1 MTTVY
6 IDTLRAIAKGD
17 SAEAA
22 RRDSMIEDE
31 ARPEFH
37 RRVTALFS
45 LFLAETFEENASH
58 DEVMRFVES
67 VAYGYRNI
75 DPPVKPLALEA
86 TVRGTL
92 GEDQLLDEVEPEEQ
106 IRVMLLVIRAVA
118 AQNERVQLHLD
129 KFLMD
134 ADTLAREL

>member
-22 RRDSMIEDE
+22 RHDSAITDE
-31 ARPEFH
+31 ERPEFH

-45 LFLAETFEENASH
+45 LFLAETFDENASH

-75 DPPVKPLALEA
+75 DPPVNPLALEA
-86 TVRGTL
+86 TIRGTL
-92 GEDQLLDEVEPEEQ
+92 REAKLLDDVDPEEQ
-106 IRVMLLVIRAVA
+106 IRVMLLVIRVVAV
-118 AQNERVQLHLD
+118 QNERVQLNLGE
-129 KFLMD
+129 FLTD
-134 ADTLAREL
+134 AEMLAREV